1 MSNLSLLSFPR
12 GIGTKTHPSS
22 QPYMFFTS
30 YESKNAIEST
40 GQTGHASG
48 ANAGIA
54 KSYIALYIPPNA
66 LKTEFKAEYGGKEG
80 AATKAAAG
88 AAIGRMATEGL
99 GATLLAGLKGAG
111 LSIGGA
117 ALKAAENKTGMLAA
131 QGIAVNNHMALTY
144 KGPSQFRSHD
154 FAFSFFPKNGD
165 EADELQK
172 ILEDF
177 DEYITLVEYEWAPID
192 RLGLEVELPFSFY
205 SPNQGS
211 YAPANNLNSIKMAAQ
226 YSFCVSK
233 KHEMSMAFGYIQEF
247 TLTDFENYGDGKL
260 FTGNV
265 YNPFFIA
272 AKRLGANFH
281 SLLYTGPVFEHHF
294 ETNAIETH
302 WQINSNVHYM
312 IPGSRNFIG
321 VEFNKEVHEH
331 DFEMTIRPQMRVE
344 VTDQLLIGI
353 VTGIPISK
361 ENERFSSFLRL
372 IYEP

>member
-1 MSNLSLLSFPR
+1 MKYNFFKIIGLVLCLNLYQYSYAQNEETENEENLPD
-12 GIGTKTHPSS
+12 KVTHAEP
-22 QPYMFFTS
+22 
-30 YESKNAIEST
+30 
-40 GQTGHASG
+40 
-48 ANAGIA
+48 
-54 KSYIALYIPPNA
+54 LYID
-66 LKTEFKAEYGGKEG
+66 LIRDLG
-80 AATKAAAG
+80 ARKG
-88 AAIGRMATEGL
+88 EREWNVGL
-99 GATLLAGLKGAG
+99 G
-111 LSIGGA
+111 
-117 ALKAAENKTGMLAA
+117 
-131 QGIAVNNHMALTY
+131 LTD
-144 KGPSQFRSHD
+144 RS
-154 FAFSFFPKNGD
+154 
-165 EADELQK
+165 
-172 ILEDF
+172 DF
-177 DEYITLVEYEWAPID
+177 DEYIMLVEYEWAPID